1 MFSQGETETT
11 DRRKVGSSYEK
22 IAAAYLAN
30 RGYQILACNYRS
42 RQKKEIDLIALE
54 GDCLVFAE
62 VKFRSDARK
71 GDPAEAVNPEKQRR
85 IRMAAGQYLLEH
97 PEYGQLSCRFDVVAI
112 LGAEIRLIKDAF

>member
-30 RGYQILACNYRS
+30 SGYQILACNYRS

-85 IRMAAGQYLLEH
+85 IRMAAGQYLLEQ
-97 PEYGQLSCRFDVVAI
+97 PEDGQVSCRFDVVGSR
-112 LGAEIRLIKDAF
+112 GAGLRLVKGAF

>member
-1 MFSQGETETT
+1 MRRRDLLGPWGEALACE
-11 DRRKVGSSYEK
+11 
-22 IAAAYLAN
+22 YL
-30 RGYQILACNYRS
+30 RGRGCRIVACNYRS
-42 RQKKEIDLIALE
+42 RQKKEIDLTALE

-71 GDPAEAVNPEKQRR
+71 GDPAEAVNSEKQRR